1 MGIWALALGCAST
14 HYEMQN
20 QGDYS
25 KDQQQVDESTRNV
38 KHAEAGNPSN
48 QQNDEQN
55 CPNAHF
61 LSPLPNSFRG
71 LTTPA

>member
-20 QGDYS
+20 QRDYS
-25 KDQQQVDESTRNV
+25 KDQQQVDQSTRNV

-61 LSPLPNSFRG
+61 LFSFTEFVRG
-71 LTTPA
+71 LTTSA

>member
-14 HYEMQN
+14 HYEMQD
-20 QGDYS
+20 QSDYS
-25 KDQQQVDESTRNV
+25 KDQQQVDQSTRNV

-61 LSPLPNSFRG
+61 ISPLPNSFE
-71 LTTPA
+71 A